1 MNFLAHLYL
10 SKEIEDIM
18 VGNFIADSIKGKAY
32 QNFRPGIQH
41 GILLHRKIDQI
52 TDQHRITKELSALF
66 KEKYQR
72 YSGIVVD
79 IFYDH
84 FLSQNW
90 DKFSETSI
98 IQFINKSYNVLL
110 KNFSILPPK
119 VKSFLPLMIAQNR
132 LLSYT
137 KIEGL
142 RKALERMSKYTSLP
156 DASNFAIETLTENF
170 NLFNE
175 RFIIFFNE
183 LIDETN
189 KEHDLISKK
198 VLETVK

>member
-10 SKEIEDIM
+10 SKGIEDIM

-32 QNFRPGIQH
+32 QNFRPEIQQ

-52 TDQHRITKELSALF
+52 TDQHRITKELSSLF
-66 KEKYQR
+66 KYKYQR

-84 FLSQNW
+84 FLSYNW
-90 DKFSETSI
+90 VKFSDTSI
-98 IQFINKSYNVLL
+98 TQFINKSYNYLL
-110 KNFSILPPK
+110 KNFAILPPK

-142 RKALERMSKYTSLP
+142 RKALERMSRYTSLP
-156 DASNFAIETLTENF
+156 DASDYAIDTLKDNFE
-170 NLFNE
+170 LFNE

-183 LIDETN
+183 LIIETN
-189 KEHDLISKK
+189 KAYELITKRP
-198 VLETVK
+198 LETVK